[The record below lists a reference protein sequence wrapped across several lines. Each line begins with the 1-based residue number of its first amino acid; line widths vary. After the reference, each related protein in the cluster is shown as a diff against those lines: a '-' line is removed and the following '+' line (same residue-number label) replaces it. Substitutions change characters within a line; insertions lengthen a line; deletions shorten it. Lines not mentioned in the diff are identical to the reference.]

1 MHSTSEFKIKLLSDG
16 TALLCDPEG
25 IPVCVDAS
33 GRVRRT
39 QNGELM
45 TMKHAREF
53 RVAQGLE
60 ELVKVPLQEYPDF
73 VERYF
78 SPRLNLRTQQIEIN
92 ESPITEEQFES
103 LHIYAAKQLGF
114 KVRKADLQAQVRS
127 SARQA
132 EYDPIER
139 YLSSLGTEGGPVLTD
154 EEWDQIAVLAL
165 GLTDSWSRTVVQRFL
180 LSAVARVM
188 DPGCKVD
195 FCLILFGAQGL
206 GKSTFFRSLAGDSFS
221 DSMGDLT
228 NKKDDLLILHR
239 NWLNEWSEAD
249 QIFVGAHR
257 AEQIKRFVSSQEDS
271 FRAPYGRTTQAFK
284 RRSVL
289 CGTTNRD
296 DWANDPTGN
305 RRFPIL
311 RPTEI
316 DAEWISANRDRI
328 WARVAVEWR
337 RGARWW
343 FDKEEEQQI
352 SEQAAQFAPS
362 NDEVEEIW
370 QYLNER
376 KGERISTR
384 DLLVLALGRD
394 KDSLQ
399 QREVNAMARQLNALQ
414 TRGAFKERTN
424 YKSRTTL
431 SERRITTTVWSV
443 LNAKNAMN
451 AEISKTME
459 KGGV

>member
-1 MHSTSEFKIKLLSDG
+1 MHSTSEFKIKLLSNG

-25 IPVCVDAS
+25 IPVCCDAS
-33 GRVRRT
+33 GRIRRT
-39 QNGELM
+39 PNGEVM

-53 RVAQGLE
+53 RAAQGLE

-78 SPRLNLRTQQIEIN
+78 SPRLNLRSQQLEIN
-92 ESPITEEQFES
+92 ESPVNEEQFES
-103 LHIYAAKQLGF
+103 LHIYAAKELGF
-114 KVRKADLQAQVRS
+114 KVNKADLQAQVRAN
-127 SARQA
+127 ARQS

-139 YLSSLGTEGGPVLTD
+139 YISGLGTEDGPVLTD
-154 EEWDQIAVLAL
+154 SEWDQIAVLAL
-165 GLTDSWSRTVVQRFL
+165 GLADSWSRTVVQRFL

-195 FCLILFGAQGL
+195 FCLILFGAQGI
-206 GKSTFFRSLAGDSFS
+206 GKSTFFRSLAGESFS

-239 NWLNEWSEAD
+239 NWFNEWSEAD
-249 QIFVGAHR
+249 QIFVGAR
-257 AEQIKRFVSSQEDS
+257 ASEQIKRFVSSQEDT

-284 RRSVL
+284 RRSIL

-311 RPTEI
+311 RPAEI

-337 RGARWW
+337 KGARWW
-343 FDKEEEQQI
+343 FDKEEEQRI
-352 SEQAAQFAPS
+352 SEQAAEFAPS
-362 NDEVEEIW
+362 NDDVERVHEF
-370 QYLNER
+370 LKLHSNEWY
-376 KGERISTR
+376 STR
-384 DLLVLALGRD
+384 DLMLIALNKEAD
-394 KDSLQ
+394 KLE
-399 QREVNAMARQLNALQ
+399 QRQVSAFARQMSALKI
-414 TRGAFKERTN
+414 RGALKERRN
-424 YKSRTTL
+424 YQGRTAQSPSRIKTACWMLPEAMSAKS
-431 SERRITTTVWSV
+431 
-443 LNAKNAMN
+443 A
-451 AEISKTME
+451 
-459 KGGV
+459 